1 MPSTS
6 DGKRTV
12 VVWPV
17 NDTSSQSTEDILLNI
32 QWSDSSDE
40 ADAALVI
47 ASVRR

>member
-17 NDTSSQSTEDILLNI
+17 NDTSTQSTEDILLNV
-32 QWSDSSDE
+32 QWSNSADD
-40 ADAALVI
+40 ADAARVI
-47 ASVRR
+47 ASVR